1 MEQKIK
7 IKSIGIDSWNREVFQ
22 TEKGTLLCDVN
33 LDYSRENMRLCTKY
47 NNEFDGEPDTPLK
60 TERFVVVESFDE

>member
-7 IKSIGIDSWNREVFQ
+7 IKSVGFDSWNREVFQ

-33 LDYSRENMRLCTKY
+33 LDYSRENMRLHTKY
-47 NNEFDGEPDTPLK
+47 NNEFDGEPDAALK
-60 TERFVVVESFDE
+60 TDCFVVVKSFDE